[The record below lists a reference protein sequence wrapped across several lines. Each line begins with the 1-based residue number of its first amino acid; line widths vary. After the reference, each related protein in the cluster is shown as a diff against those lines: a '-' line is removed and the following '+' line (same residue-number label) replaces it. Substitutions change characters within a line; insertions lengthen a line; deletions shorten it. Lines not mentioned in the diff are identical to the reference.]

1 MDNEGGNF
9 SVHFVIYFFFE
20 VEMQQNT
27 EFRTGVIRPVE
38 CYKEAWELIKNQYW
52 LLLAITI
59 VAMMIGGATMYIL
72 LGAMIC
78 GMFYCYFQAID
89 GKKVEFEGLFKGFSY
104 FAPSLIVT
112 ILIAVPMFVVFGII
126 YFPFIMAAL
135 MGSRLS
141 EQELLALIFGT
152 LAVDLIVMIFMVCL
166 HTLLMFAYPL
176 IVDRNLSAW
185 QAIKTSARAVWA
197 NLSGVAGLFGL
208 GFVVSLVGYLM
219 FCIGIYLVIPL
230 VIAST
235 AVAYRKIF
243 PPAQNFQQPPSPSAF
258 PGAGNY
264 T

>member
-1 MDNEGGNF
+1 LLHYPF
-9 SVHFVIYFFFE
+9 IFE
-20 VEMQQNT
+20 VEMQNA
-27 EFRTGVIRPVE
+27 EFQTGVVRPVE
-38 CYKEAWELIKNQYW
+38 CYREAWELIKNQYW

-59 VAMMIGGATMYIL
+59 VAMMIGGATLYVL
-72 LGAMIC
+72 LGAMVC

-112 ILIAVPMFVVFGII
+112 ILIAVPMFVVFAVI
-126 YFPFIMAAL
+126 YVPLIMATV
-135 MGSRLS
+135 MGPRLS
-141 EQELLALIFGT
+141 SEEFMALLVGT
-152 LAVDLIVMIFMVCL
+152 LAVDLVITVLMVCL
-166 HTLLMFAYPL
+166 HTLLMFAFPL

-185 QAIKTSARAVWA
+185 QAIKLSARAVWA
-197 NLSGVAGLFGL
+197 NLGGVAGLFGL
-208 GFVVSLVGYLM
+208 GFVVSLVGYLL
-219 FCIGIYLVIPL
+219 FCVGIYLVIPL

-243 PPAQNFQQPPSPSAF
+243 PKADFFDRPPSPSAF